1 MTVVLYAV
9 EGSTDAP
16 VAEKLISLV
25 GCEPRVVSASG
36 GSSVIDAKLG
46 RWCQP
51 SNGRPMLIVR
61 DWDQADRADCPAE
74 LVGKLTN
81 PDRPINIA
89 LRIAVRSI
97 ESWLMADRD
106 AATDFFRTPSIPEN
120 PDSLDKPKLALVS
133 ACRKSKL
140 KTIRLGMTPT
150 GSGGGTVGTDYV
162 RLLTD
167 FARDHWD
174 PQRAATK
181 SPSLDRTLAR
191 LSQLVDDGWW
201 AGGRGDQSRV
211 SRAKLLTERRFAP

>member
-9 EGSTDAP
+9 EGSPDAP
-16 VAEKLISLV
+16 VAEKLIALV
-25 GCEPRVVSASG
+25 GCEARVISASG

-46 RWCQP
+46 RWSQP
-51 SNGRPMLIVR
+51 SNRMPMLIVR
-61 DWDQADRADCPAE
+61 DWDQADNVDCPGE
-74 LVGKLTN
+74 LVGKLAGA
-81 PDRPINIA
+81 DRPTNIA

-106 AATDFFRTPSIPEN
+106 AAAGYFRTPSIPTD
-120 PDSLDKPKLALVS
+120 PDSLERPKLALVS

-140 KTIRLGMTPT
+140 KAIREGMAPK
-150 GSGGGTVGTDYV
+150 GSGGGTVGTDYT

-174 PQRAATK
+174 PRRAAVN

-201 AGGRGDQSRV
+201 S
-211 SRAKLLTERRFAP
+211 